1 MFRRSKTGAVIGVAV
16 ASAAH
21 LQPSDGGTVGVHQ
34 SWFPLENS
42 LPLKS
47 PTARKRASSAKHNL
61 AHVRRGAAVSA
72 LNSATTA
79 YRRTGSAL
87 AQTFLGPFQHK
98 SQAVRVVQTTTPAQ
112 RQRESVLHI
121 PADRLPPEPAEGSSW
136 ISRCLLATAVPAPPP
151 SIIRPVAP
159 RPRWAMMS
167 ESPSGPPPRRSSRPD
182 RQRAATR

>member
-21 LQPSDGGTVGVHQ
+21 LQPSDGGAVGVHHG
-34 SWFPLENS
+34 WFPLENP

-47 PTARKRASSAKHNL
+47 PSARKRASSAKNIL
-61 AHVRRGAAVSA
+61 AHVRRAAAVSA
-72 LNSATTA
+72 LNSATRA

-98 SQAVRVVQTTTPAQ
+98 SQAVRVVQTTTPTQ
-112 RQRESVLHI
+112 RQREAVLHI

-136 ISRCLLATAVPAPPP
+136 MSRCLLATAIPATQP
-151 SIIRPVAP
+151 SIRPVAP

-167 ESPSGPPPRRSSRPD
+167 ESPSGLPPRRSSRPD
-182 RQRAATR
+182 RQRASTR